1 MLIEMDLLNCVTT
14 PNLLPSSA
22 KPLRALGTHSTVGRR
37 GCSILISRKHLE
49 LERICNL
56 NWGKRRRPV
65 SRCEEKKL
73 PPPRTDPCPHVVG
86 FMRRARKQHGMVWFP
101 VPEVWVRLY
110 LIPIAPAPAIT

>member
-1 MLIEMDLLNCVTT
+1 MLVEMDLLNCVTT
-14 PNLLPSSA
+14 PNLLLSSA
-22 KPLRALGTHSTVGRR
+22 KPLRALGIHPLGVEVAQ
-37 GCSILISRKHLE
+37 LISRKHLE